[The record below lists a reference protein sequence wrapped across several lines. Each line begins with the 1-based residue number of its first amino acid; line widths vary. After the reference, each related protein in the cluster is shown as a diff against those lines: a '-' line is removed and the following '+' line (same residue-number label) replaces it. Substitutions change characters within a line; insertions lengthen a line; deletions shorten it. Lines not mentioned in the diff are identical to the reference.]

1 MAEFATPVASNLVS
15 KLGEYLFAPIGRQF
29 GYVLCYKSYVQDL
42 KNGVDKLET
51 ARERV
56 HHSVQEAKN
65 NGKHI
70 EKDIEKW
77 LESVENEA
85 TQARN
90 LLKHAESAKNACFYG
105 WLPNPMARHPIGR
118 KVKKMT
124 PVIQKLHDESTKNIF
139 QKVFYEDTPTGIV
152 TTPASAARSVDKED
166 VLESR
171 ASITED
177 VVKAIADNEVSV
189 IGVYGP
195 GGVGKSK
202 LLEDVERRVKEGK
215 LFDVVATANL
225 SRNPNL
231 KEIQGEIAYA
241 LGLKLTNDEPA
252 RGRAD
257 RLRKRLENDSKEKIL
272 IILDNLWE
280 KLELKEVGI
289 PCKYDNKVRGCKL
302 LLSSRYRD
310 VLHNDMVS
318 DREFRLNELK
328 HEEARILF
336 ERTVANKVNDPEFEP
351 LLNGVV
357 KNCGGL
363 PLLIVS
369 LAKKLKHRDLT
380 TWRNASTNIEGSDVK
395 SLVELNYNDLKDE
408 RIRSLFLFCAMKSGR
423 MFVGHSLACCM
434 GLGLYKK
441 FNTLEDARDRL
452 IMDIHRLQ
460 DSSLL
465 LDSGDM
471 EWSKIHDM
479 IKFKMHDIFV
489 DVGISIASAEWNAL
503 VGRKDCGFQY
513 WSKDELKKCTAISFP
528 YVGIDELP
536 ERLDCPNLRMLL
548 LLENT
553 SPLKIPE
560 SFFESMEKLQVLD
573 LTSFSFTSLPSS
585 IKFLE
590 NLKSLCLD
598 GCHLED
604 VTILGKL
611 KGLEFLSFCGSVIHR
626 LPRELGELTKLRCL
640 NLTWCTM
647 LKVIEPGVL
656 GSLINLE
663 ELYMED
669 SFDQWEI
676 EDKVTQSNASLAE
689 LKNMKKLSTLY
700 IAIPYSACLPRDL
713 PFEKLNK
720 YKIQIGGVWDWS
732 GKYTESRILKLK
744 LDSGNPLLK
753 EWVSKCL
760 QKAQDLHLDGSQD
773 GINSIHD
780 LCNKGFQELK
790 HLHVQ
795 NSHSFQYVVHSTENV
810 QLIAFTRLESLF
822 LENLNNLDKICHGC
836 HAPKSFS
843 KLKIVKVDNCSEI
856 KHLFHLSMKR
866 IISQLEEIEIS
877 KCHLMQQIVAD
888 YEPDEDGVEIDED
901 TKVKLGNL
909 RRLILRDLPK
919 MMSFYKTADHP
930 AGFFH
935 GQQVSLPWL
944 ESLTLSELPELKEI
958 WNSQFPSDVSNLK
971 FLKVEDCA
979 FLVSI
984 FPSNLVIK
992 LQNLEAITIERCQF
1006 LRNVFNLEGLIASGN
1021 VEILSRLTTL
1031 TLSDLPRLEHIWN
1044 KNPRI
1049 ALCFRNLRVLKVQD
1063 CENLRF
1069 IFSSS
1074 MAKALQQIKEIKIV
1088 RCKLLKEII
1097 DMQEEE
1103 SEKAASMDTIEFPL
1117 LSSLS
1122 LEELPNLR
1130 TFSHGTHRIHCPT
1143 LTRLRISRCPKMMTF
1158 SSFNGRQ
1165 QSMTA
1170 DTSLEQLSGHIN
1182 SGLSLPSFFN
1192 EKGLFPS
1199 LEELKL
1205 SSMGQLKRIWH
1216 NPLHGLSFCKL
1227 ASLIIEFC
1235 ENLSQVFPSNLMDRL
1250 QSLNEIEVVSCPSLE
1265 ALFEPTSLSS
1275 EKRQKP
1281 LVLSALK
1288 KMKLSDL
1295 PSLRDLL
1302 KSDCKI
1308 TLAFP
1313 SLMEVNVRRCHGLP
1327 YLFSSATAKTL
1338 DKLTTVDVSCCN
1350 NLQGI
1355 IAMEEG
1361 KGKTVNKFKFRN
1373 LTTLKLGNLENLIC
1387 FNSESCDGDGL
1398 HPLFDE
1404 KVQFPAI
1411 ESMEISQMPN
1421 VEKIWIDELAS
1432 DAFTKLKMLRVKYC
1446 KKLASIFSSDTILAR
1461 FRKLEIL
1468 TVIDCGS
1475 LEVIFP
1481 VEEINMSKATTTS
1494 SFLLRQ
1500 LKLKRLPK
1508 LKHVW
1513 SGHPGGTLKFE
1524 CLKCFKA
1531 TECESLQSL
1540 FPSSVAKSMTQLEQL
1555 LVTSCGMEEI
1565 IAEEDGAGTSE
1576 GGDLFFPGLTE
1587 LTLEELPEL
1596 RSFYKNTSIW
1606 PLLPALFHAEKLIK
1620 LQNLEAVTV
1629 ERCQLIREVFDLEE
1643 LTISGD
1649 IEILWQ
1655 LTSLTL
1661 DGLPSLER
1669 IWSKNP
1675 RRASCFRNL
1684 KALKV
1689 ENCEN
1694 LRFLFSSSMAK
1705 ALVQIN
1711 EIKIASCV
1719 LMEEIMHVQEEELE
1733 EATAT
1738 DTLEFPLLT
1747 SLSLVD
1753 LPNLKTFSYG
1763 KYCIHYPS
1771 LTRLTISGCP
1781 KMMTFSSF
1789 EGKQQSMTVD
1799 TGSQQALGRTNS
1811 SLSLPGFF
1819 NEKLIKLQNL
1829 EAVTVERCQL
1839 IREVFD
1845 LEELTINGD
1854 IEILWQLTS
1863 LTLDGLPSLER
1874 IWSKNPRRASC
1885 FRNLKA
1891 LKVENCEN
1899 LRFLFS
1905 SSMAKAL
1912 VQINEIK
1919 IASCVL
1925 MEEIMHVQE
1934 EELEEA
1940 TATDTLEFP
1949 LLTSLSLV
1957 DLPNLK
1963 TFSYGKYCI
1972 HYPSL
1977 TRLTISGCPKMMTF
1991 SSFEGN
1997 QQSMT
2002 ADIGSQQALGRTNS
2016 GLSLPGFFNEKV
2028 RFPSLEELELSSMCQ
2043 LKRIWHNQLHGQ
2055 SFCKLSSLT
2064 VELCENLSH
2073 VFPSNLMDRLQ
2084 SLNKIEAVGCPS
2096 LEALFEPVSLS
2107 SERRQKPL
2115 VLSALKKMKLL
2126 NLPSLRE
2133 ILMSDCKVT
2142 LAFPSLMEVNVR
2154 RCHSLP
2160 YLFSSATAKTL
2171 DKLAVLDVS
2180 CCNNLCGIIAM
2191 EEGKGKTIET
2201 FKFRHLTKL
2210 KLSDLKSL
2218 IYFTSESCA
2227 GDGLH
2232 PLFDEKL
2239 AFPKLEELHVEG
2251 VQQKELWNDKILVES
2266 FCHLKVLKVKQCD
2279 NLVNVIPSSLWNM
2292 LLHCMESLTIE
2303 KCPCLRNLFTMSM
2316 AKSLGQL
2323 RYLGLGGCQDM
2334 EYIVTKEEEKPEE
2347 ATDKVVIPQLATLYL
2362 HNMPKLKSFCQGK
2375 HISEWPSLKEFS
2387 IEYCEAVKVILGDAN
2402 CRKLEGS
2409 SPTHQPL
2416 LLVEK
2421 VCTHSSLMAYLVCCP
2436 NGLS

>member
-1 MAEFATPVASNLVS
+1 MAEFATSFASNLVS

-42 KNGVDKLET
+42 ENGVEKLEN

-56 HHSVQEAKN
+56 QHSVQEAKN

-90 LLKHAESAKNACFYG
+90 LLKHDESAKNACFYG

-124 PVIQKLHDESTKNIF
+124 PVIQELHDESTKNIF

-152 TTPASAARSVDKED
+152 TAPASIARSIYKKED

-171 ASITED
+171 ASIIED
-177 VVKAIADNEVSV
+177 VMEAIVDNEVCV

-202 LLEDVERRVKEGK
+202 LLEDVERRVKDEK
-215 LFDVVATANL
+215 LFDMVATANI

-231 KEIQGEIAYA
+231 REIQGEIAYA
-241 LGLKLTNDEPA
+241 LGLKLTNDEPT
-252 RGRAD
+252 RERAN
-257 RLRKRLENDSKEKIL
+257 RLRKKLESYSKEKII
-272 IILDNLWE
+272 IILDNLWK

-289 PCKYDNKVRGCKL
+289 PCGDDNKVRGCKL
-302 LLSSRYRD
+302 LLTSRYRD
-310 VLHNDMVS
+310 VLRNDMVS
-318 DREFRLNELK
+318 DREFRLNELN
-328 HEEARILF
+328 HGEARRLF
-336 ERTVANKVNDPEFEP
+336 ERIVEEKVNDPDIKTMVD
-351 LLNGVV
+351 GVV

-363 PLLIVS
+363 PLLILSV
-369 LAKKLKHRDLT
+369 AKRLKHGDSIE
-380 TWRNASTNIEGSDVK
+380 WKNASTNIEPSDAK
-395 SLVELNYNDLKDE
+395 SIVELNYHDLKDE
-408 RIRSLFLFCAMKSGR
+408 RIRSLFLICALDSG
-423 MFVGHSLACCM
+423 FSLMRYFFPYCM

-441 FNTLEDARDRL
+441 FSKTLQDARDRL
-452 IMDIHRLQ
+452 IMDLRSLQ
-460 DSSLL
+460 NSSLL
-465 LDSGDM
+465 LDSDDM
-471 EWSKIHDM
+471 EE
-479 IKFKMHDIFV
+479 FKMHDIFV
-489 DVGISIASAEWNAL
+489 DMAISIASDMAISIASTPWNIL
-503 VGRKDCGFQY
+503 VGKEDYGFKE
-513 WSKDELKKCTAISFP
+513 WSKDELTKCNAMSFN

-536 ERLDCPNLRMLL
+536 EKLDCPNLTILIL
-548 LLENT
+548 AEDNP
-553 SPLKIPE
+553 SLKIPE
-560 SFFESMEKLQVLD
+560 LFFESMKKLQVLD
-573 LTSFSFTSLPSS
+573 VGGDLSFTSLPSS
-585 IKFLE
+585 IEYLE
-590 NLKSLCLD
+590 DLKSLGLEFCR
-598 GCHLED
+598 LED

-611 KGLEFLSFCGSVIHR
+611 KGLQFLSFYRSAITW
-626 LPRELGELTKLRCL
+626 LPKEIGELIELRFL
-640 NLTWCTM
+640 NLTGCTE
-647 LKVIEPGVL
+647 LKIIEPGVL
-656 GSLINLE
+656 GRLVNLE

-676 EDKVTQSNASLAE
+676 EDKVTQGNASLAE

-700 IAIPYSACLPRDL
+700 IAIPYSAYLPKDL

-720 YKIQIGGVWDWS
+720 YKIQIGSIWDWS

-760 QKAQDLHLDGSQD
+760 QKAQDLQLDGSQD

-795 NSHSFQYVVHSTENV
+795 NSPSFQYVVHSTENV
-810 QLIAFTRLESLF
+810 QCTAFTRLESLF

-836 HAPKSFS
+836 LAPKSFS

-856 KHLFHLSMKR
+856 KHLFPLSMKR

-877 KCHLMQQIVAD
+877 KCHSMQQIVAD
-888 YEPDEDGVEIDED
+888 YEADEDGVEIDQD

-919 MMSFYKTADHP
+919 MMSFYTTADHP

-971 FLKVEDCA
+971 FFKVEDCA
-979 FLVSI
+979 FLMSI

-1143 LTRLRISRCPKMMTF
+1143 LTRLRISGCPKMMTF
-1158 SSFNGRQ
+1158 SSFNVRQ

-1235 ENLSQVFPSNLMDRL
+1235 ENLSQVFPSNLVDRL
-1250 QSLNEIEVVSCPSLE
+1250 QSLNEIEMVSCPSLE
-1265 ALFEPTSLSS
+1265 ALFEPASLSS

-1295 PSLRDLL
+1295 PSLRDIL

-1313 SLMEVNVRRCHGLP
+1313 SLMEVNVRCCNSLP

-1338 DKLTTVDVSCCN
+1338 DKLATVDVSCCN

-1361 KGKTVNKFKFRN
+1361 KGKTVNKFEFRN
-1373 LTTLKLGNLENLIC
+1373 LTTLKLGDLENLIC
-1387 FNSESCDGDGL
+1387 FNSESCEGDGL

-1432 DAFTKLKMLRVKYC
+1432 DAFSKLKTLRVKYC

-1468 TVIDCGS
+1468 TVTNCGS
-1475 LEVIFP
+1475 LEVIFL
-1481 VEEINMSKATTTS
+1481 VEEINMTKAPTTS

-1500 LKLKRLPK
+1500 LNLERLPK

-1524 CLKCFKA
+1524 CLKWFKA

-1565 IAEEDGAGTSE
+1565 IAEEDGAGMSEGDLFFPGLTELTLVKLPELRSFYKNTLIWPLLPALFHAEKMPNVEKIWTDELASDAFSKLKTLRVMYCKKLASIFSSDTILARFRKLEILTVTDCGSLEVIFLVEEINMSKAPTTSSFLLRQLNLERLPKLKHVWSGHPGGTLKFECLKCFNATECESLQSLFPSSVAKSMTQLEQLLVTSCGMEEIIAEEDGEDGAGMRE

-1587 LTLEELPEL
+1587 LTLVKLPEL
-1596 RSFYKNTSIW
+1596 RSFYKITSIW
-1606 PLLPALFHAEKLIK
+1606 PLLPALFHAEKVQFLI
-1620 LQNLEAVTV
+1620 L
-1629 ERCQLIREVFDLEE
+1629 
-1643 LTISGD
+1643 
-1649 IEILWQ
+1649 
-1655 LTSLTL
+1655 
-1661 DGLPSLER
+1661 
-1669 IWSKNP
+1669 
-1675 RRASCFRNL
+1675 
-1684 KALKV
+1684 AL
-1689 ENCEN
+1689 
-1694 LRFLFSSSMAK
+1694 S
-1705 ALVQIN
+1705 
-1711 EIKIASCV
+1711 
-1719 LMEEIMHVQEEELE
+1719 
-1733 EATAT
+1733 
-1738 DTLEFPLLT
+1738 
-1747 SLSLVD
+1747 
-1753 LPNLKTFSYG
+1753 
-1763 KYCIHYPS
+1763 
-1771 LTRLTISGCP
+1771 
-1781 KMMTFSSF
+1781 
-1789 EGKQQSMTVD
+1789 
-1799 TGSQQALGRTNS
+1799 
-1811 SLSLPGFF
+1811 
-1819 NEKLIKLQNL
+1819 
-1829 EAVTVERCQL
+1829 
-1839 IREVFD
+1839 
-1845 LEELTINGD
+1845 
-1854 IEILWQLTS
+1854 
-1863 LTLDGLPSLER
+1863 
-1874 IWSKNPRRASC
+1874 
-1885 FRNLKA
+1885 
-1891 LKVENCEN
+1891 
-1899 LRFLFS
+1899 
-1905 SSMAKAL
+1905 
-1912 VQINEIK
+1912 
-1919 IASCVL
+1919 
-1925 MEEIMHVQE
+1925 
-1934 EELEEA
+1934 
-1940 TATDTLEFP
+1940 
-1949 LLTSLSLV
+1949 
-1957 DLPNLK
+1957 
-1963 TFSYGKYCI
+1963 
-1972 HYPSL
+1972 
-1977 TRLTISGCPKMMTF
+1977 
-1991 SSFEGN
+1991 
-1997 QQSMT
+1997 
-2002 ADIGSQQALGRTNS
+2002 
-2016 GLSLPGFFNEKV
+2016 
-2028 RFPSLEELELSSMCQ
+2028 
-2043 LKRIWHNQLHGQ
+2043 
-2055 SFCKLSSLT
+2055 
-2064 VELCENLSH
+2064 
-2073 VFPSNLMDRLQ
+2073 
-2084 SLNKIEAVGCPS
+2084 
-2096 LEALFEPVSLS
+2096 
-2107 SERRQKPL
+2107 
-2115 VLSALKKMKLL
+2115 
-2126 NLPSLRE
+2126 
-2133 ILMSDCKVT
+2133 
-2142 LAFPSLMEVNVR
+2142 
-2154 RCHSLP
+2154 
-2160 YLFSSATAKTL
+2160 
-2171 DKLAVLDVS
+2171 
-2180 CCNNLCGIIAM
+2180 
-2191 EEGKGKTIET
+2191 
-2201 FKFRHLTKL
+2201 
-2210 KLSDLKSL
+2210 
-2218 IYFTSESCA
+2218 
-2227 GDGLH
+2227 
-2232 PLFDEKL
+2232 
-2239 AFPKLEELHVEG
+2239 
-2251 VQQKELWNDKILVES
+2251 
-2266 FCHLKVLKVKQCD
+2266 
-2279 NLVNVIPSSLWNM
+2279 
-2292 LLHCMESLTIE
+2292 
-2303 KCPCLRNLFTMSM
+2303 
-2316 AKSLGQL
+2316 
-2323 RYLGLGGCQDM
+2323 
-2334 EYIVTKEEEKPEE
+2334 
-2347 ATDKVVIPQLATLYL
+2347 LYL
-2362 HNMPKLKSFCQGK
+2362 HWFK
-2375 HISEWPSLKEFS
+2375 
-2387 IEYCEAVKVILGDAN
+2387 IERVFFRL
-2402 CRKLEGS
+2402 
-2409 SPTHQPL
+2409 
-2416 LLVEK
+2416 
-2421 VCTHSSLMAYLVCCP
+2421 
-2436 NGLS
+2436 